1 MTADTNNDGKFPDD
15 SAVLTPY
22 PLTQAQ
28 TDGDRA
34 DWPWLP
40 GWIVSQCGPDEWEIC
55 VQEPSLGRMDDGT
68 IPPPGTPDDECN
80 FPVCFRDSSEIRP
93 ASPNGADE

>member
-1 MTADTNNDGKFPDD
+1 MADIDADTDNDGRFPDE
-15 SAVLTPY
+15 SAVLTPF

-28 TDGDRA
+28 ADGDRA

-55 VQEPSLGRMDDGT
+55 VQEPSLGRLDDGT
-68 IPPPGTPDDECN
+68 IPPSGTPDDECI
-80 FPVCFRDSSEIRP
+80 FPVCFRDSSEIRS
-93 ASPNGADE
+93 A